1 MPARNLHVLT
11 TALALASFALLLTA
25 CGKPPLGMGPPP
37 AGMPTVGVVTLQ
49 AQSATLST
57 ELPGRTTPYQVA
69 DVRPQVGGLIKA
81 RLFREGGDVNA
92 GDVLYQ
98 IDAASYQAAYNNA
111 QAALAKAE
119 ANLQSVRAKAER
131 YKDLAAVQAVSQ
143 QDNDDAS
150 AALKQAEADV
160 AAAKAALETDRINLG
175 YTRVTAPIS
184 GRIGRSAVTPGA
196 LVTASQAAT
205 LATVQQL
212 DPIYV
217 DVTQSSGALLQLKRA
232 LDAGQL
238 TRGADGAAAVTLKLE
253 DGSTYALPGKL
264 QFSESTVDTSTGA
277 VTLRAVFPNPKGELL
292 PGMYVR
298 AVVQEGV
305 KADALLVPQR
315 AVQRDAAGQPV
326 AYVVGADGKLQQR
339 NLVAER
345 AVGDRWLVTQGLAA
359 GERVVVEGLQN
370 ARAGIAVNAAAWSP
384 AASAAGDARLAE
396 AR

>member
-1 MPARNLHVLT
+1 MPARALQALT
-11 TALALASFALLLTA
+11 TALALSSFALLLTA
-25 CGKPPLGMGPPP
+25 CGKPPMDMGPPERG
-37 AGMPTVGVVTLQ
+37 APTVGFVTLQ
-49 AQSATLST
+49 AQSATLNT
-57 ELPGRTTPYQVA
+57 ELPGRTTPYQLA
-69 DVRPQVGGLIKA
+69 DVRPQVGGILKA
-81 RLFREGGDVNA
+81 RLFREGGDVKA
-92 GDVLYQ
+92 GEVLYQ
-98 IDAASYQAAYNNA
+98 IDAGSYQAAYNNA

-131 YKDLAAVQAVSQ
+131 YKDLAAIQAVSQ

-150 AALKQAEADV
+150 AARKQAEADV
-160 AAAKAALETDRINLG
+160 AAAKAALETSRINLG
-175 YTRVTAPIS
+175 YTRITAPIS
-184 GRIGRSAVTPGA
+184 GRIGRSSVTPGA

-238 TRGADGAAAVTLKLE
+238 TRGADGAAAVTLKLD
-253 DGSTYALPGKL
+253 DGSTYALPGRL

-326 AYVVGADGKLQQR
+326 AYVVGPDGKLQQR

-345 AVGDRWLVTQGLAA
+345 AVGDHWLVTQGVAA

-370 ARAGIAVNAAAWSP
+370 ARAGIAVNATPWSP
-384 AASAAGDARLAE
+384 AAPAAGDTRVARAH
-396 AR
+396 